1 VKTEIGAHHID
12 LLFVYLPNAH
22 SVSAEAAE
30 AVKVLAP
37 LSHDM
42 SLAGWFTYAFYAAGG
57 HGVNAFYHAKYAWC
71 FKVVH
76 LLLYAMVRN
85 PLLFL

>member
-1 VKTEIGAHHID
+1 MPLAPGTAVKTEIGAHQIE

-37 LSHDM
+37 LSHGI
-42 SLAGWFTYAFYAAGG
+42 SLAGWFTYAFHVARG
-57 HGVNAFYHAKYAWC
+57 HGANAFYHAKYACC
-71 FKVVH
+71 F
-76 LLLYAMVRN
+76 LI
-85 PLLFL
+85 